1 MSNARK
7 QNPSPIVEA
16 AAASRRSSPREDGN
30 RKALPLSALDLVP
43 LVEGGTSVAAL
54 QAAAELAQAVD
65 RFGYT
70 RLWYAEHHNMPG
82 IATTIPEIL
91 IAHVGS
97 MTTRIRLGAG
107 GVMLPNHSPLQVAES
122 YKLLE
127 AIYPGRIDLGIGR
140 APGTDALTALA
151 LRRSRKALTADDFL
165 EQLGELIAWGS
176 GTFPPDNPFRAV
188 RAMPDDQPLPPLYL
202 LGSSTDGAGLAAEMG
217 VAFAFAGHF
226 SPDSPEVA
234 MHAYRTGFF
243 PNGMLDKPYAILA
256 LSVFCADTDEEAQR
270 MASSMLLSFALLRTG
285 HPGRLPSPEEAMSHV
300 FTPEEQKI
308 VAFFKKLRIVGT
320 PEQVRE
326 RIQDIATRSEAD
338 EVMIATHAYDPAAR
352 IRSYELVAQA
362 FDLPELTPLRP
373 KPNRVEP
380 AKRGAVEE
388 LKALGGVE
396 M

>member
-1 MSNARK
+1 MSNTRK
-7 QNPSPIVEA
+7 QNPSPTVATA
-16 AAASRRSSPREDGN
+16 ATSRGQSPSGKGD
-30 RKALPLSALDLVP
+30 RKILPLSALDLVP
-43 LVEGGTSVAAL
+43 LVEGGSSVAAL

-176 GTFPPDNPFRAV
+176 GSFPPDNPFRAV
-188 RAMPDDQPLPPLYL
+188 RAMPDDRPLPPLYL
-202 LGSSTDGAGLAAEMG
+202 LGSSTDGANLAAEMG

-243 PNGMLDKPYAILA
+243 PDGMLDKPYAILA
-256 LSVFCADTDEEAQR
+256 LSVFCADTEEAAQR

-300 FTPEEQKI
+300 FTPEEEKI

-320 PEQVRE
+320 PERVRG

-362 FDLPELTPLRP
+362 FDLPEIAPLRS
-373 KPNRVEP
+373 KANRVEP
-380 AKRGAVEE
+380 AERGTV
-388 LKALGGVE
+388 GGAP
-396 M
+396 

>member
-1 MSNARK
+1 MSNTRK
-7 QNPSPIVEA
+7 QNPNPTIA
-16 AAASRRSSPREDGN
+16 TAAASRRSSPREDGGSD

-188 RAMPDDQPLPPLYL
+188 RAMPDDRPLPPLYL
-202 LGSSTDGAGLAAEMG
+202 LGSSTDGANLAAEMG

-226 SPDSPEVA
+226 SPDPPEVA
-234 MHAYRTGFF
+234 MRAYRTGFF

-256 LSVFCADTDEEAQR
+256 LSVFCADTEAEAQR

-300 FTPEEQKI
+300 FTPEEEKI

-320 PEQVRE
+320 PEQVRA

-352 IRSYELVAQA
+352 IRSYQLVAQA
-362 FDLPELTPLRP
+362 FNLPEYTAPVLS
-373 KPNRVEP
+373 KPP
-380 AKRGAVEE
+380 SKRE
-388 LKALGGVE
+388 
-396 M
+396 

>member
-1 MSNARK
+1 MSDIRK
-7 QNPSPIVEA
+7 PRPNSAIAPAKV
-16 AAASRRSSPREDGN
+16 SRSASPREKTD
-30 RKALPLSALDLVP
+30 RKSLPLSALDLVP

-54 QAAAELAQAVD
+54 RAAPELAQAVD

-91 IAHVGS
+91 ISHVGS

-127 AIYPGRIDLGIGR
+127 AIYPGRIDLGVGR

-188 RAMPDDQPLPPLYL
+188 RAMPDDRPLPPLYL
-202 LGSSTDGAGLAAEMG
+202 LGSSNDGAQLAAEMG

-234 MHAYRTGFF
+234 MHAYRSGFV
-243 PNGMLDKPYAILA
+243 PDGMLDKPYAILA
-256 LSVFCADTDEEAQR
+256 LSVFCADTDEAAES
-270 MASSMLLSFALLRTG
+270 MASSMLLSFARLRTG
-285 HPGRLPSPEEAMSHV
+285 HPGRLPSPEEALAHV
-300 FTPEEQKI
+300 YSPEEEKI
-308 VAFFKKLRIVGT
+308 VAFFKKIRIVGT
-320 PEQVRE
+320 PEKVRPL
-326 RIQDIATRSEAD
+326 IQEMATRSQAD

-352 IRSYELVAQA
+352 MRSYELVAQA
-362 FDLPELTPLRP
+362 FDLPVLRA
-373 KPNRVEP
+373 V
-380 AKRGAVEE
+380 KRQMAER
-388 LKALGGVE
+388 
-396 M
+396 

>member
-1 MSNARK
+1 MSNVRK
-7 QNPSPIVEA
+7 QHPNSTIA
-16 AAASRRSSPREDGN
+16 ATKASQNAPPREESD
-30 RKALPLSALDLVP
+30 RKPLPLSALDLVP

-97 MTTRIRLGAG
+97 LTTRIRLGAG
-107 GVMLPNHSPLQVAES
+107 GVMLPNHSALQVAES

-188 RAMPDDQPLPPLYL
+188 RAMPDDRPLPPLYL
-202 LGSSTDGAGLAAEMG
+202 LGSSNDGARLAAEMG

-234 MHAYRTGFF
+234 MHAYRTGFV
-243 PNGMLDKPYAILA
+243 PDGMLDKPYAILA
-256 LSVFCADTDEEAQR
+256 LSVFCADTDEAAER
-270 MASSMLLSFALLRTG
+270 MASSMLLSFARLRTG

-300 FTPEEQKI
+300 YSPEEEKI
-308 VAFFKKLRIVGT
+308 VAFFKKIRIVGT
-320 PEQVRE
+320 PEKVRA
-326 RIQDIATRSEAD
+326 RIQELATRSQAD

-362 FDLPELTPLRP
+362 FALPNFVSRS
-373 KPNRVEP
+373 RSS
-380 AKRGAVEE
+380 R
-388 LKALGGVE
+388 
-396 M
+396 

>member
-1 MSNARK
+1 MSNIRK
-7 QNPSPIVEA
+7 QH
-16 AAASRRSSPREDGN
+16 RSSTIAPAKASQSASTREEVG
-30 RKALPLSALDLVP
+30 RKPLPLSALDLVP

-54 QAAAELAQAVD
+54 RAAAELAQAVD

-202 LGSSTDGAGLAAEMG
+202 LGSSNDGARLAAEMG

-234 MHAYRTGFF
+234 MHAYRTRFF

-256 LSVFCADTDEEAQR
+256 LSVFCADTQEAAER

-285 HPGRLPSPEEAMSHV
+285 HPGRLPSPEEAIAHV
-300 FTPEEQKI
+300 YTPEEEKI
-308 VAFFKKLRIVGT
+308 VAFFKKIRIVGT
-320 PEQVRE
+320 PEKVRA
-326 RIQDIATRSEAD
+326 RIQELAARSQAD

-352 IRSYELVAQA
+352 MRSYELIAQA
-362 FDLPELTPLRP
+362 FGLPELGP
-373 KPNRVEP
+373 
-380 AKRGAVEE
+380 
-388 LKALGGVE
+388 
-396 M
+396 